1 MGVLVCERQK
11 LIPSGAICLCVQIC
25 ALVLMCDLSLGTL
38 SFGCRLWVRH
48 SSPFVCTRKLYVTY
62 TLSLTKFSFNSSY
75 VHSILRAS
83 NIIGDRMDA
92 VNSFVHFRNLPPK
105 LRGTVHEYFQKV
117 NSSFQSKEQ
126 LQNERDVL
134 GLMAPWLRDDVIG
147 TINKQIVRSVPIF
160 DKLIRANPKGGADL
174 LQRLVDIM
182 CARVFRPDEL
192 VIKEGEVSD
201 RIYILAKGR
210 VEVVKWGKV
219 RVAVL
224 ETGAFFG
231 EGGFLRDPHHDHA
244 HTVPAAQRQRWAS
257 IIGRTYCDIRYISR
271 AKFEEALHF
280 CPDVSLDDVQILLAE
295 RYAEVLR
302 DQAELEGMCLHEFP
316 DAKEAYERELAQEM
330 LEEHAV
336 VVAPHETEHH
346 HHHRHHHHHVDVQ
359 PPSSPA
365 TPVAMYEGSVGIGA
379 SRNSSSAAA
388 SVTTTAHSSRD
399 LSASQRLMPGQE
411 QHGAAGGGNGDF
423 APSPTTPTTSS
434 SVEMED
440 SQGDFAPN
448 DTLGQNVF
456 DAGVWRSVTARKEHK
471 RFVRSTNSGNHH
483 LSHHH
488 RGASPTS
495 HGHGGEDGAGGGGSG
510 AARPNSTSQP
520 KSDKGGGGH

>member
-1 MGVLVCERQK
+1 
-11 LIPSGAICLCVQIC
+11 
-25 ALVLMCDLSLGTL
+25 
-38 SFGCRLWVRH
+38 
-48 SSPFVCTRKLYVTY
+48 
-62 TLSLTKFSFNSSY
+62 
-75 VHSILRAS
+75 
-83 NIIGDRMDA
+83 MDA

-105 LRGTVHEYFQKV
+105 LRGTVHEYFQKI

-147 TINKQIVRSVPIF
+147 TINKAIVRSIPIF
-160 DKLIRANPKGGADL
+160 DKLIRANPKGGAEL

-192 VIKEGEVSD
+192 VIKEGKVSD

-231 EGGFLRDPHHDHA
+231 EGGFLRDPCQHHA
-244 HTVPAAQRQRWAS
+244 HNVPAAQRQRWAS

-280 CPDVSLDDVQILLAE
+280 CPDVSLEDVQILLAE

-316 DAKEAYERELAQEM
+316 AAKEAYERELAQEM
-330 LEEHAV
+330 LEDHAV
-336 VVAPHETEHH
+336 VLAPHEPEHH
-346 HHHRHHHHHVDVQ
+346 HNHHHHHHHVDVQ
-359 PPSSPA
+359 SPPSPA
-365 TPVAMYEGSVGIGA
+365 TPVAMYEGSHDIGA
-379 SRNSSSAAA
+379 ARNSTSAVA
-388 SVTTTAHSSRD
+388 SLTTTARSGGEFGASHLRD
-399 LSASQRLMPGQE
+399 IGGSPLLSQRLVPGE
-411 QHGAAGGGNGDF
+411 ELHGAAGGGNGDF
-423 APSPTTPTTSS
+423 ASSPSPITPTTSS
-434 SVEMED
+434 SVEMGEFG
-440 SQGDFAPN
+440 GDFIPT
-448 DTLGQNVF
+448 DTLGRNVF

-471 RFVRSTNSGNHH
+471 RYVRSTNSGKHH

-488 RGASPTS
+488 RRASPPS
-495 HGHGGEDGAGGGGSG
+495 QGRPGEDEGGGAGSG
-510 AARPNSTSQP
+510 PASPNPTTQP
-520 KSDKGGGGH
+520 KSDKGGGGIDRSFV